1 MAVDVG
7 GTRIKAAV
15 LNAAGRVLRQIERPT
30 PVADGPATVVDTVR
44 TIARELTGPDVVA
57 GGVVVPGSVDVET
70 GTAHYAANIGWRDV
84 PLRDLL
90 AADLGVPVV
99 LRA

>member
-15 LNAAGRVLRQIERPT
+15 LNTAGRVLRQIERPT

-57 GGVVVPGSVDVET
+57 GGVVVPGSVDVARPAVLAE
-70 GTAHYAANIGWRDV
+70 ARRLVAA
-84 PLRDLL
+84 L
-90 AADLGVPVV
+90 A
-99 LRA
+99 R